1 MATTLATEKQAGA
14 IKQRMAE
21 IRTELPYDVDDAR
34 MRVRELTDWKYHM
47 ARHPLPLLAVAAGVG
62 FLLVPSK
69 SKPVPEPIV
78 IRQDAHGNATQE
90 CGVQPAPAR
99 RGFVGGLLSAVTSV
113 AIKQLST
120 IATNQ
125 ISQLLTRPNTP

>member
-1 MATTLATEKQAGA
+1 MATTLATKKQANA

-62 FLLVPSK
+62 YLLVPSK
-69 SKPVPEPIV
+69 SKPSPEPII
-78 IRQDAHGNATQE
+78 IRQDSRGNTTKE
-90 CGVQPAPAR
+90 CGAAPAPAK
-99 RGFVGGLLSAVTSV
+99 RGFIGGIMGAVTSL
-113 AIKQLST
+113 ALKQLTTVAS
-120 IATNQ
+120 NQ
-125 ISQLLTRPNTP
+125 ISQLLTKPKTP